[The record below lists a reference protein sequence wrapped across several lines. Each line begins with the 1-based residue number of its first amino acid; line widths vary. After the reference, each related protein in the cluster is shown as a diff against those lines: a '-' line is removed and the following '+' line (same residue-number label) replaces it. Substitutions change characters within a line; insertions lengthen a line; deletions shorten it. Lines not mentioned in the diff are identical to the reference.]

1 MGKNRAFT
9 LLTFEPI
16 YQNWG
21 FWLKV
26 RCYQVLLNIYL
37 SDVVFISVAG
47 AAAIKHLLTVINI
60 HKEGSLGE
68 NTWKTLIKGEI
79 SHNCTNWQRL
89 ARVLMENILKSNKG
103 SQLVSPE
110 PRQAGAPRCS
120 GWATKTK
127 LEMNDLRKHETKL
140 WSLEWSQIRFSLNFF
155 PSFFLPQLRCW
166 AAALRPALTHSSE
179 IGINQNSI
187 KVEYPGEKY
196 FVIMLTKKSLLLSN
210 SYF

>member
-1 MGKNRAFT
+1 M
-9 LLTFEPI
+9 
-16 YQNWG
+16 
-21 FWLKV
+21 
-26 RCYQVLLNIYL
+26 
-37 SDVVFISVAG
+37 
-47 AAAIKHLLTVINI
+47 
-60 HKEGSLGE
+60 E
-68 NTWKTLIKGEI
+68 NTHKRRNISQLHQLTEVGACFDGKYFEI
-79 SHNCTNWQRL
+79 QQRL
-89 ARVLMENILKSNKG
+89 AARVARAPPGWCST
-103 SQLVSPE
+103 
-110 PRQAGAPRCS
+110 APRCS

-196 FVIMLTKKSLLLSN
+196 FEIMLTKKSLLLSN